1 MEPSDVQIVLTDVD
15 GVLTDGRIVLS
26 DGGEELKH
34 FSVLDGLGIR
44 LLQSAGI
51 PVGFLSSRKS
61 SAVEARARSLDVR
74 FCGTGIENKRSYL
87 LDLFE
92 REGFA
97 PEAACFIGDDL
108 VDIPC
113 LRLVGYPVAVA
124 NARPEVKECA
134 EYVTRERGGHGAFR
148 EVAELILKARADW
161 EKILERYR

>member
-1 MEPSDVQIVLTDVD
+1 MDPASVQLVFTDVD

-34 FSVLDGLGIR
+34 FSVLDGLGVR

-51 PVGFLSSRKS
+51 PVGFLSSRE
-61 SAVEARARSLDVR
+61 SAPVEVRARSLGVR
-74 FCGTGIENKRSYL
+74 FCAIGVEDKRSYL

-92 REGFA
+92 REGFS
-97 PEAACFIGDDL
+97 PEAACFVGDDL

-113 LRLVGYPVAVA
+113 LHLVGFPVAVA
-124 NARPEVKECA
+124 NARQEVKECA

-148 EVAELILKARADW
+148 EVAELILKARGDW